1 MKTPFGPFS
10 ASICSQEGH
19 STIQQDVETISRTR
33 SRRRGDSKLILQF
46 ERLLNLASQKNNN
59 NHFHIGGQRSQQE
72 DGFTAERR
80 EQRAQEA
87 VWPALNNA
95 LVCHTWTEFVGQI
108 SMKGRRGCRRGRRH
122 AGQTDRM
129 LGVTLTSPR
138 MGMKDSGRTE
148 GVGGG

>member
-1 MKTPFGPFS
+1 M
-10 ASICSQEGH
+10 
-19 STIQQDVETISRTR
+19 TIQQDVETISRMW
-33 SRRRGDSKLILQF
+33 SRRRGDSKLIFQF
-46 ERLLNLASQKNNN
+46 ERLLNLASQKKKT
-59 NHFHIGGQRSQQE
+59 IISTLVGSVVSRKTASRPRGGSRV
-72 DGFTAERR
+72 
-80 EQRAQEA
+80 AQEA

-138 MGMKDSGRTE
+138 MGMKDLGGR
-148 GVGGG
+148 GGFQKK